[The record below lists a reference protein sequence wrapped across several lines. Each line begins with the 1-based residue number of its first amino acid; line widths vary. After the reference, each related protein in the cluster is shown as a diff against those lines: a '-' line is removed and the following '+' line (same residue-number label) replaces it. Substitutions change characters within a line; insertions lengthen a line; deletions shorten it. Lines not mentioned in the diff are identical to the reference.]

1 MKTSCPSL
9 QHSIRPALGYWAFFR
24 LLSWGLAAY
33 HFSMAGNTLG
43 SKTFNEFLH
52 ALLVAPWIR
61 WDGLLYLRIVR
72 DGYRPENG
80 TTQFHPLYPMTAR
93 LLHHG
98 LGLAPEVALLVVSSA
113 AALGLA
119 ILFHHLA
126 ARLSGPRTAT
136 FSLLT
141 LFLWPL
147 GWMLYAPYS
156 EGLFLLFVALTFL
169 WMMER
174 RWWAA
179 SLAAS
184 AAVLTRQQGIFLL
197 LALLFAFWRA
207 AKEDGKPLLRK
218 ALLALSLP
226 PLTLGGWITY
236 RTYRLDGSH
245 FDFSSPHAFIYSVL
259 ISPNAVKVVPTQT
272 FLPPW
277 EALRREIAQLIA
289 HWPATDL
296 ASDLTLAALTLLL
309 MAAVWR
315 WMRGEDR
322 LYALAIVF
330 VAFSYYT
337 GEPTGTLT
345 PTMGLP
351 RHLMLALPLFLFAGR
366 LPVRSRGWLWVIS
379 AIGYFWFIL
388 LFEMHAWVP

>member
-1 MKTSCPSL
+1 MDVADRSL
-9 QHSIRPALGYWAFFR
+9 RRSLPPALGIWLLFR
-24 LLSWGLAAY
+24 LVSWGLAARD
-33 HFSMAGNTLG
+33 FILAGG
-43 SKTFNEFLH
+43 EIAGEGPRARLH
-52 ALLVAPWIR
+52 ALLVTPWIR

-80 TTQFHPLYPMTAR
+80 TTQFHPLYPMAAR
-93 LLHHG
+93 LLHRG
-98 LGLAPEVALLVVSSA
+98 LGLTPEVALLVVSSV

-119 ILFHHLA
+119 LLVHHLA
-126 ARLSGPRTAT
+126 ARLSDHRTAT

-156 EGLFLLFVALTFL
+156 EGLFLLFVALSFL
-169 WMMER
+169 WMMDR

-197 LALLFAFWRA
+197 PALLFAFWRA
-207 AKEDGKPLLRK
+207 VEEDGGPRLRQAWPVLLLPLL
-218 ALLALSLP
+218 A
-226 PLTLGGWITY
+226 LGGWITY

-277 EALRREIAQLIA
+277 EALRREIVHLIA

-309 MAAVWR
+309 MAAVWC
-315 WMRGEDR
+315 WMRGEER
-322 LYALAIVF
+322 LYALAIVL

-351 RHLMLALPLFLFAGR
+351 RHLLLALPLFLHAGR
-366 LPVRSRGWLWVIS
+366 LPPRTRGLMWGIS
-379 AIGYFWFIL
+379 AMAYAWFLL

>member
-1 MKTSCPSL
+1 MATVDKSL
-9 QHSIRPALGYWAFFR
+9 RRSLPPALGIWLLFR
-24 LLSWGLAAY
+24 LVSWGLAARD
-33 HFSMAGNTLG
+33 FVRAGGKLAGGSLG
-43 SKTFNEFLH
+43 ARLH

-72 DGYRPENG
+72 DGYHPENG
-80 TTQFHPLYPMTAR
+80 TTQFHPLYPMAAR
-93 LLHHG
+93 LLHRG
-98 LGLAPEVALLVVSSA
+98 LGLAPEVALLVVSGA

-119 ILFHHLA
+119 ILVHHLA
-126 ARLSGPRTAT
+126 ARLSDPRTAT

-147 GWMLYAPYS
+147 GWVFYAPYS

-169 WMMER
+169 WMRDR

-184 AAVLTRQQGIFLL
+184 AAVLTRQQGLFLL
-197 LALLFAFWRA
+197 PALLFAFWRA
-207 AKEDGKPLLRK
+207 EGRRLRALLRRDV
-218 ALLALSLP
+218 LAFTLP
-226 PLTLGGWITY
+226 LLTLGGWITY

-277 EALRREIAQLIA
+277 EALRREIAHLIA

-315 WMRGEDR
+315 WMQGEER
-322 LYALAIVF
+322 LYALAIVL

-351 RHLMLALPLFLFAGR
+351 RHLLLALPLFLHAGR
-366 LPVRSRGWLWVIS
+366 LPPRTRGLMWGIS
-379 AIGYFWFIL
+379 AMAYAWFLL